1 MNDSGGRMNDWDDR
15 VVDASLQELHGS
27 KPPDLSARV
36 LLALQEQ
43 QRGPLPTLREPPP
56 RRRRA
61 VRLVEALLAAAAVIA
76 AAWYLGATMAE
87 PPAQSQ
93 RTEVAA
99 VELEIDVVEGTLEC
113 VDIRPGR
120 ATVRHTARALATFAA
135 FPGNRLRCEARCL
148 AQVGPFGSC
157 VAEPHTELE
166 VKSMECS
173 RKQGVLVA
181 STLTLGVITGAV
193 TWHAFTRTDVAAA
206 GDVLR
211 LEAAPAGASGAAML
225 AENERLHQR
234 MRELERQIEELQ
246 TQASRTQAPAAPPVE
261 TPKEPPPEPAATP
274 PIAMA
279 FTDPKFD
286 AALAAIDWKL
296 MGDVTNEMGP
306 LLAQLAAMADQM
318 KNGELS
324 KEGMALAIKITELN
338 GKLVAQ
344 VPAMLKAGLP
354 GYETNGAYT
363 HPLVTANTLSSTL
376 AAAGQPLTDAQRAA
390 MSGIVRAFSVE
401 NQSIAD
407 SSHDFGLE
415 YLLAE
420 TEMKERFYKEMS
432 TLLTPE
438 QYRAMYPE
446 GSQANDGVSLF
457 GTGVVTRL
465 YADAVPAANAADFA
479 RIASNKI
486 SESIGL
492 DEATATQV
500 RGVIERMTGASPE
513 LWQDPADSTETR
525 LRFLKRGRTPAALR
539 RQIEVMREIER
550 TVPLTPEQKKQ
561 LRSMKKILV
570 PLPKG

>member
-1 MNDSGGRMNDWDDR
+1 MNDWEDR

-43 QRGPLPTLREPPP
+43 KGGPLPTLREPPP
-56 RRRRA
+56 ARRRT
-61 VRLVEALLAAAAVIA
+61 VRLVEALLAAAAVVA
-76 AAWYLGATMAE
+76 AAWFLGGYMAE
-87 PPAQSQ
+87 SPAGSQ
-93 RTEVAA
+93 QTEVAT
-99 VELEIDVVEGTLEC
+99 VELEVRVVEGTLEC
-113 VDIRPGR
+113 ADIRPGR
-120 ATVRHTARALATFAA
+120 ATVRHAAPALATFAA
-135 FPGNRLRCEARCL
+135 HPGNRLRCEARCL
-148 AQVGPFGSC
+148 AQVGPFGSFA
-157 VAEPHTELE
+157 AEPHTELE
-166 VKSMECS
+166 VKSMEFS

-193 TWHAFTRTDVAAA
+193 TWHAFTRTDVAVA

-211 LEAAPAGASGAAML
+211 LEAAPGGASGAAML
-225 AENERLHQR
+225 AENERLRQR
-234 MRELERQIEELQ
+234 VLELERQNEVLQ
-246 TQASRTQAPAAPPVE
+246 TQASRTGVAAAPPVE
-261 TPKEPPPEPAATP
+261 TPKEPPAEPEAKTP
-274 PIAMA
+274 NAMA

-286 AALAAIDWKL
+286 AALSGIDWKL
-296 MGDVTNEMGP
+296 VGDVTNEMGP
-306 LLAQLAAMADQM
+306 MLVQLAALAGEM

-324 KEGMALAIKITELN
+324 KEGMALAIKVTELN

-344 VPAMLKAGLP
+344 VPAMLQAGLP
-354 GYETNGAYT
+354 GYEANGAYT

-376 AAAGQPLTDAQRAA
+376 AAAGQPLTDAQRAT
-390 MSGIVRAFSVE
+390 MSGLVRTFSIE
-401 NQSIAD
+401 NQSISDASREFD
-407 SSHDFGLE
+407 LE

-420 TEMKERFYKEMS
+420 TEMKDRFYREMS

-446 GSQANDGVSLF
+446 GSQSNDGVSLF
-457 GTGVVTRL
+457 GTGIVTRP
-465 YADAVPAANAADFA
+465 YTEVVPAANAADFA

-492 DEATATQV
+492 DEATATKV

-513 LWQDPADSTETR
+513 LWQDPADSAETR
-525 LRFLKRGRTPAALR
+525 LKFLKRGRTPAALR

-550 TVPLTPEQKKQ
+550 SVSLTPEQKKQ

-570 PLPKG
+570 PLPKR

>member
-1 MNDSGGRMNDWDDR
+1 MNDWEDR

-43 QRGPLPTLREPPP
+43 KVGPLPTLREPPP
-56 RRRRA
+56 ARRRT
-61 VRLVEALLAAAAVIA
+61 VRLVEVLLAAAGIA
-76 AAWYLGATMAE
+76 AAAWFVGAYVTG
-87 PPAQSQ
+87 PPAKSQ

-99 VELEIDVVEGTLEC
+99 VELEVEVLEGTLEC
-113 VDIRPGR
+113 ADIRPGR
-120 ATVRHTARALATFAA
+120 ATVRHTAPALATFAA
-135 FPGNRLRCEARCL
+135 HPGNRLRCESRCL
-148 AQVGPFGSC
+148 AQVGPFGLC
-157 VAEPHTELE
+157 AAEPHTELE
-166 VKSMECS
+166 VKSMEFS

-193 TWHAFTRTDVAAA
+193 TWHAFTHKDVAAA

-211 LEAAPAGASGAAML
+211 LEAAPGGATGAAML
-225 AENERLHQR
+225 ADNERLRQR
-234 MRELERQIEELQ
+234 VRELEREKEALQ
-246 TQASRTQAPAAPPVE
+246 TQVSRTGAPAAPPVE
-261 TPKEPPPEPAATP
+261 APKEAPPEPVAATP
-274 PIAMA
+274 NAMA

-286 AALAAIDWKL
+286 AALSGIDWKL
-296 MGDVTNEMGP
+296 VGDVTNEMGP
-306 LLAQLAAMADQM
+306 MLAQLAALADQM

-324 KEGMALAIKITELN
+324 KEAMALAVKIQELN
-338 GKLVAQ
+338 MKLVAQ
-344 VPAMLKAGLP
+344 VPAMLEAGLP
-354 GYETNGAYT
+354 GFEANGAYT

-376 AAAGQPLTDAQRAA
+376 AAAGQPLTGAQRAA
-390 MSGIVRAFSVE
+390 MSGLVRTFSVE

-407 SSHDFGLE
+407 ASRDFTLE
-415 YLLAE
+415 HLLAE
-420 TEMKERFYKEMS
+420 TEMKDRFYKEMS

-446 GSQANDGVSLF
+446 GSESNDGVSLF
-457 GTGVVTRL
+457 GTGVMTRL
-465 YADAVPAANAADFA
+465 YTDGVPAANAADFA

-513 LWQDPADSTETR
+513 LWQDPADSMETR

-550 TVPLTPEQKKQ
+550 SVSLTPEQRKQ

-570 PLPKG
+570 PLPKR